1 VEKPILQIENIYK
14 SFENNGQMIQVLKGI
29 NLQVLPGE
37 SLAITGPSGA
47 GKSTL
52 LNIMGTLELPSK
64 GKVLFNDSDVY
75 QMDEMGLSKI
85 RNREI
90 GFIFQFHHLLPEF
103 NAEENAMIPALI
115 SRYSERKSAEM
126 ASAILSQMG
135 LKDRL
140 RHRVGELSGG
150 EQQRVAIARALIMGP
165 KLLLADEPTGN
176 LDKVTGDEIT
186 ELLLSLN
193 KSQDLALVIA
203 THNLEL
209 AHKMSK
215 QLQLVDGRF
224 A

>member
-14 SFENNGQMIQVLKGI
+14 SFENNGQIIQVLKGI

-52 LNIMGTLELPSK
+52 LNIMGTLEPPSK

-75 QMDEMGLSKI
+75 QVDEMGLSKI

>member
-1 VEKPILQIENIYK
+1 MKPILQIENIYK

-115 SRYSERKSAEM
+115 SRYSEKKSAEM

>member
-1 VEKPILQIENIYK
+1 MKPILQIENIYK
-14 SFENNGQMIQVLKGI
+14 SFENNGQIIQVLKGI

-126 ASAILSQMG
+126 ASTILSQMG

>member
-1 VEKPILQIENIYK
+1 MKPILQIENIYK

>member
-1 VEKPILQIENIYK
+1 MKPILQIENICK
-14 SFENNGQMIQVLKGI
+14 SFENNGQIIQVLKGI

-64 GKVLFNDSDVY
+64 GKVFFNDSDVY